1 MASSKAAAR
10 TFSQLEHSISRL
22 SLAVKPLF
30 PHIGRFL
37 LIITFLEDA
46 VRVFTQ
52 WSEQLRYMAEY
63 RSFSPIVSKAF
74 LLYCMIGMVVGSVL
88 AWASIRTPL
97 ACTLLASVIVLQTV
111 GYGLFWHASF
121 MLRNI
126 SLIGGILLLLAESLK
141 RKSKH
146 SGTVLPGLPRIHKFE
161 HGTYLTLL
169 GRVLLIFLFGSFI
182 FGNIELSFVRI
193 TLAVLSLI
201 SCAMVIVGFKAKYS
215 AMFLVSFL
223 CISNI
228 VVNQWW
234 NRSSTAIERDFL
246 RYDFFQTLSI
256 IGGFLLLVKDGPGEL
271 SLDEKNKLH

>member
-1 MASSKAAAR
+1 M
-10 TFSQLEHSISRL
+10 
-22 SLAVKPLF
+22 
-30 PHIGRFL
+30 
-37 LIITFLEDA
+37 
-46 VRVFTQ
+46 RVFTQ
-52 WSEQLRYMAEY
+52 WKEQLKYMAEY
-63 RSFSPIVSKAF
+63 RGFSLIVSKVF
-74 LLYCMIGMVVGSVL
+74 LLYCMFGMVTGSIL

-97 ACTLLASVIVLQTV
+97 ACTLLASVIILQTF

-141 RKSKH
+141 KKKSKH
-146 SGTVLPGLPRIHKFE
+146 SGTMLPGLPSIHKFE

-182 FGNIELSFVRI
+182 LGNLEFSFVRL

-201 SCAMVIVGFKAKYS
+201 SCVMVVVGFKAKYS

-228 VVNQWW
+228 IVNQWW

-256 IGGFLLLVKDGPGEL
+256 IGGFLLLVKDGPGAL